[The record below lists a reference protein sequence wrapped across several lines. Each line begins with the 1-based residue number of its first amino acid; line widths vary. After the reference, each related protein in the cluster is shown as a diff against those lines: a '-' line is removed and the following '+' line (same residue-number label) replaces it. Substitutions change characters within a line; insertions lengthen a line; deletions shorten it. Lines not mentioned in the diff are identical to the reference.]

1 MGLGVQTQQVAI
13 ENLKRRP
20 ATTFETG
27 VFGGPRHVRS
37 LLGQLAAVFF
47 LVGWAVA
54 GPRGGFL
61 FAAGPV
67 AYSTH
72 APKDKH
78 ICPLLLPSV
87 IFCPKPIC
95 APCTRQTF
103 ALAYAVGSTKAFCS
117 LINRTT
123 PYVFDYI

>member
-1 MGLGVQTQQVAI
+1 MAW
-13 ENLKRRP
+13 ENLRRRH

-27 VFGGPRHVRS
+27 VFGGPRHVRN

-61 FAAGPV
+61 VAAGPL

-87 IFCPKPIC
+87 IFWTKPTF
-95 APCTRQTF
+95 APCTPQN
-103 ALAYAVGSTKAFCS
+103 FC
-117 LINRTT
+117 T
-123 PYVFDYI
+123 YVRDGEYKGVLLNN

>member
-1 MGLGVQTQQVAI
+1 MAW
-13 ENLKRRP
+13 ENLRRRP

-27 VFGGPRHVRS
+27 VFGGPHHVQN

-61 FAAGPV
+61 FAAGLL

-87 IFCPKPIC
+87 KFQTKPTF
-95 APCTRQTF
+95 APCTPQTF
-103 ALAYAVGSTKAFCS
+103 ALAYAMGNTKAFRS
-117 LINRTT
+117 TINRTA
-123 PYVFDYI
+123 PYTYTSILFQYV

>member
-1 MGLGVQTQQVAI
+1 MAW
-13 ENLKRRP
+13 ENLRRRH

-27 VFGGPRHVRS
+27 VFGGPRHVRN

-61 FAAGPV
+61 VAAGPL

-87 IFCPKPIC
+87 EFWTKPILHLVLPINF
-95 APCTRQTF
+95 APT
-103 ALAYAVGSTKAFCS
+103 YAMGSTKK
-117 LINRTT
+117 L
-123 PYVFDYI
+123 